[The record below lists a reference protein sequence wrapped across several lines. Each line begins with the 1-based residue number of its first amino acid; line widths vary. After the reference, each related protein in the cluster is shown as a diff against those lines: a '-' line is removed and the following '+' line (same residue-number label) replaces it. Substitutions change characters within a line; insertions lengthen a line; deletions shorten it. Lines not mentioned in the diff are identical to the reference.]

1 MASGTAHYN
10 LTKPAST
17 EMYDLAVWNENMDN
31 IDTQMYQNEAR
42 DVLPDI
48 DFSQLSAQQ
57 IADLKTA
64 LGIS

>member
-1 MASGTAHYN
+1 MASTTAHYN
-10 LTKPAST
+10 LTKPATT
-17 EMYDLAVWNENMDN
+17 EAYNLSVWNTNMDM
-31 IDTQMYQNEAR
+31 IDTQMYQNS
-42 DVLPDI
+42 LSQI

>member
-1 MASGTAHYN
+1 MASTTAHYN
-10 LTKPAST
+10 LTKPATT
-17 EMYDLAVWNENMDN
+17 EAYSLAVWNTNMDM
-31 IDTQMYQNEAR
+31 IDTQMYQNS
-42 DVLPDI
+42 LSQT